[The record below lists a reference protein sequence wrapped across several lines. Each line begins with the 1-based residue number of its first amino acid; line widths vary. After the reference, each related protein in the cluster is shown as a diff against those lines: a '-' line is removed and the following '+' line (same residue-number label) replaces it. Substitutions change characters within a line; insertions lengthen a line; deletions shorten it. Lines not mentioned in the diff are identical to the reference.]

1 MAVAEKHN
9 IQSDI
14 IPGIA
19 SGFCGGMSRTAGLCG
34 ALVGGV
40 MALGMLY
47 GRKSAEDSPKRIYAL
62 SERLVRDFEK
72 QLGSRNCSEILGCDI
87 STREGEAEFKAKN
100 LMKTVCLDATVKA
113 TDLVLQ
119 VLENKDDIRHSM
131 IESLYCHR

>member
-1 MAVAEKHN
+1 MLLAVAEKHN
-9 IQSDI
+9 IQSNI

-47 GRKSAEDSPKRIYAL
+47 GRKSSEDSPKKIYAL

-72 QLGSRNCSEILGCDI
+72 HLGSRNCSDILGCDI
-87 STREGEAEFKAKN
+87 STREGEAAFKENK

-113 TDLVLQ
+113 AELVMR

-131 IESLYCHR
+131 IG

>member
-40 MALGMLY
+40 MALGILY
-47 GRKSAEDSPKRIYAL
+47 GRKSSEDSPKKIYAL

-72 QLGSRNCSEILGCDI
+72 HLGSRNCSDILGCDI
-87 STREGEAEFKAKN
+87 STREGEAAFKENN

-113 TDLVLQ
+113 AELVMRL
-119 VLENKDDIRHSM
+119 LENKDDIRHSM
-131 IESLYCHR
+131 IG

>member
-40 MALGMLY
+40 MALGMLH
-47 GRKSAEDSPKRIYAL
+47 GRKSSEDSPNRIYAL

-72 QLGSRNCSEILGCDI
+72 ALGSRNCSDILGCDI

-119 VLENKDDIRHSM
+119 VLENKDEIKHSM
-131 IESLYCHR
+131 ID

>member
-1 MAVAEKHN
+1 M
-9 IQSDI
+9 

-40 MALGMLY
+40 MALGILY
-47 GRKSAEDSPKRIYAL
+47 GRKSSEDSPKKIYAL

-72 QLGSRNCSEILGCDI
+72 HLGSRNCSEILGCDI
-87 STREGEAEFKAKN
+87 STREGEAAFKANN

-113 TDLVLQ
+113 TNLVMR
-119 VLENKDDIRHSM
+119 VLENKDDIKHSM
-131 IESLYCHR
+131 LEEK

>member
-40 MALGMLY
+40 MALGILY
-47 GRKSAEDSPKRIYAL
+47 GRKSSEDSPKKIYAL
-62 SERLVRDFEK
+62 SERLVRDFEDH
-72 QLGSRNCSEILGCDI
+72 LGSRNCSEILGCDI
-87 STREGEAEFKAKN
+87 STREGEAEFKANN
-100 LMKTVCLDATVKA
+100 LMNTVCLDATVKA
-113 TDLVLQ
+113 AELVMR
-119 VLENKDDIRHSM
+119 VLDNQKDIKHSM
-131 IESLYCHR
+131 MG

>member
-19 SGFCGGMSRTAGLCG
+19 SGFCGGMSRTDGLCG
-34 ALVGGV
+34 ALVGGI
-40 MALGMLY
+40 MALGILY
-47 GRKSAEDSPKRIYAL
+47 GRKSSEDSPKKIYAL

-72 QLGSRNCSEILGCDI
+72 HLGSRNCSDILGCDI
-87 STREGEAEFKAKN
+87 STQEGESEFKAKN

-113 TDLVLQ
+113 ADLVMR

-131 IESLYCHR
+131 ID